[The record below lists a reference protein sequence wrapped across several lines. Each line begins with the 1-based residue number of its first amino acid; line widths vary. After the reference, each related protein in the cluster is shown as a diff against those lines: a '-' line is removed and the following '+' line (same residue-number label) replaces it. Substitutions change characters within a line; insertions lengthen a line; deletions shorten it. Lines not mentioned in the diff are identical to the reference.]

1 MSRICHTYEWVMAHN
16 MNESWVMA
24 HNMNESRESWV
35 MSHESS
41 HQTSATGCCASA
53 CQKFSKV
60 STIEWRRLIGSPKV
74 QIIFHKR
81 ATKSG
86 HFCQKWPIKI
96 RGPMSLRHPVSWSSV
111 VNLVARWRLK
121 ISENSVTES
130 REFLLP
136 NPKNFCCKN
145 FDSFESP
152 FSKTDL

>member
-24 HNMNESRESWV
+24 HNMNESRV
-35 MSHESS
+35 MSHESWVIS